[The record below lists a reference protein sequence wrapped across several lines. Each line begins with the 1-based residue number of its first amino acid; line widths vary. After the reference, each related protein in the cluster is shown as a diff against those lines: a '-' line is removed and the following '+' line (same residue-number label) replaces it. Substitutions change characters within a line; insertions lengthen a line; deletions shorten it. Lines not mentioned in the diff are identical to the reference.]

1 MTSVVLSP
9 ARCEIVGWSGASVNF
24 SAMTT
29 YTARRR
35 LRGGL
40 CLKGVLEHQ
49 RPRVAMNPASSPPRG
64 FNSSAVACL
73 TLILAV
79 VGPVGGAD
87 TCLTRI
93 VMMGS
98 ESRRRHA

>member
-1 MTSVVLSP
+1 M
-9 ARCEIVGWSGASVNF
+9 
-24 SAMTT
+24 
-29 YTARRR
+29 
-35 LRGGL
+35 
-40 CLKGVLEHQ
+40 
-49 RPRVAMNPASSPPRG
+49 AMNPASSPPRG

-98 ESRRRHA
+98 SRAADMLDPDRADLTAQVAPGQVLIFVS